1 MLPETTGSA
10 PADRGPHR
18 RSASEA
24 SFRKSSGP
32 LERRREMT
40 LRREARRRRDL
51 RERVIRALDQC
62 AGKVF
67 ANPNAQAWLYG
78 YQINWSRP
86 VV

>member
-1 MLPETTGSA
+1 
-10 PADRGPHR
+10 
-18 RSASEA
+18 
-24 SFRKSSGP
+24 
-32 LERRREMT
+32 MT